1 MLGNMRDA
9 TAILEESWQRVGSTN
24 LLLAQAL
31 QKRSKEEITVSHEQE
46 LLNSVQR
53 IQTSLLELKEIQSEN
68 TAARTAMMGD
78 MNAVASD
85 DRKT

>member
-1 MLGNMRDA
+1 MRDA